1 MNEACVEVLFDIGL
15 QVGLCCEVLLEDCEL
30 YCEYCAHIVNFL
42 ESLTVRFIF
51 VVQSLWFGAFGLEP
65 SLWFGSVLLSCFR
78 ASVLSFRGSADL
90 ATFDL

>member
-1 MNEACVEVLFDIGL
+1 M
-15 QVGLCCEVLLEDCEL
+15 LLEDCEL

-51 VVQSLWFGAFGLEP
+51 VVQSLWFGAFCLEP
-65 SLWFGSVLLSCFR
+65 LVWSLRFGLVPYCFR